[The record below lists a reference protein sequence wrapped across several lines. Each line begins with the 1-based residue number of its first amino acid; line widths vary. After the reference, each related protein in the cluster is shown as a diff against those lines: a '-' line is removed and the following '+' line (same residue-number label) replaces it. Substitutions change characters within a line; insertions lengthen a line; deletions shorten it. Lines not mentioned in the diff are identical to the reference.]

1 MLFLLKLASSRSCQ
15 CLFVSGFIWASPP
28 LSSSWSSSS
37 FAWDLGL
44 VLAASASCP
53 LESCP
58 LSVPYP
64 RPSALHPRFSYQV
77 SPANLLSVTHPCHS
91 QLRKATLLPPT
102 CAGLRGDNIRLL
114 KFPPL
119 KQSEQKAHLSSIV
132 LVIST
137 EDPAQ
142 SSDLTLCRRPQRK
155 KQSHFLVSL
164 GRKKIPQICFPS
176 AEACLG

>member
-1 MLFLLKLASSRSCQ
+1 MLFLLKSASFRSCQ

-28 LSSSWSSSS
+28 LPSSWSSSS

-53 LESCP
+53 LASRP
-58 LSVPYP
+58 LAVPYP
-64 RPSALHPRFSYQV
+64 RPSALHPRFTTR
-77 SPANLLSVTHPCHS
+77 SPLANLLSVTPPCHS

-102 CAGLRGDNIRLL
+102 SAGLRGDNVRPL

-119 KQSEQKAHLSSIV
+119 KQSEQKDHLSSIV

-142 SSDLTLCRRPQRK
+142 SSDLMLCRRPQRK

-164 GRKKIPQICFPS
+164 GGKKIPQICSPS
-176 AEACLG
+176 AEARLG